1 MAKAEL
7 QIAGKRYALSC
18 APGQEGRLEEL
29 GARFDQRVKELI
41 EALGDLGAER
51 LFLAAGLSILDE
63 LDAQAANSGS
73 KALDDRIRTGPR
85 SLNLKPVAAA
95 NDLSRD
101 GLGKSRFDTVPHS
114 LRLELKCRHRD
125 RFDILRQT

>member
-18 APGQEGRLEEL
+18 MPGQEARLEEL

-51 LFLAAGLSILDE
+51 LFLAAGISLIDE
-63 LDAQAANSGS
+63 LDAQASTNGT
-73 KALDDRIRTGPR
+73 KALDDRIRGLEQR
-85 SLNLKPVAAA
+85 AAA
-95 NDLSRD
+95 PLSEAAARIEAI
-101 GLGKSRFDTVPHS
+101 SRRVDEAS
-114 LRLELKCRHRD
+114 
-125 RFDILRQT
+125 